1 MPSKEEMIRDIQMLV
16 TTLDIVMDAFFESCR
31 YRDQEV
37 EDVINDMKDK
47 YMRKGV
53 DEGCDM

>member
-1 MPSKEEMIRDIQMLV
+1 MPSKEEMIRDIQSLI

-37 EDVINDMKDK
+37 EDIINEMKDK

-53 DEGCDM
+53 